1 MNSNVIE
8 RSRMAFFYSHAL
20 KRSKS
25 YFLPTST
32 NRSDAFD
39 HNGYGW
45 VEDNDIQLYRSSEF
59 HNQLELIVSKHQFH
73 PKNSQKTHHNH

>member
-1 MNSNVIE
+1 M
-8 RSRMAFFYSHAL
+8 
-20 KRSKS
+20 
-25 YFLPTST
+25 ST

-59 HNQLELIVSKHQFH
+59 HNQLELVLSKHQFH